1 MRIAVVGA
9 GIIVRDHLRAYA
21 QCDAQVVAV
30 VDIDVSRAQKVAK
43 ECGAP
48 EALTDY
54 RVLLDRPDIDV
65 IDICTPPRFHRE
77 IAVASLEAG
86 KHVVCEK
93 PLAAN
98 LADADAILAAEAAS
112 KGRLLTVHQLR
123 FHPEFRRLEWLVRSG
138 HLGKINLARVHRYD
152 PPPKELVERG
162 VWGSWE
168 LAGGGVLMT
177 KAIHQ
182 LDLMLWL
189 IGPVRR
195 VQAAMGTF
203 VYPIESEDQLIANL
217 IFENGAFGSLCISGQ
232 TYAGRAMQFDLF
244 GASATVDQLGKIRS
258 PSRAIETALQQE
270 LDRRFPL
277 PPVPATTG
285 WKHGVRQ
292 VGSRFGKNWYGFP
305 PDHSHGKILNA
316 FLESLATDKSVPVTG
331 TDGRQAVELCTAIYS
346 AALTGMSVELP
357 LPKTHPYYGGIHKN
371 DYRPNDKE

>member
-9 GIIVRDHLRAYA
+9 GIIIRDHLRAYA
-21 QCDAQVVAV
+21 ECDAQVVAI
-30 VDIDVSRAQKVAK
+30 VDIDLKRAQAAAK
-43 ECGAP
+43 ECGDAEP
-48 EALTDY
+48 FTDY
-54 RVLLDRPDIDV
+54 RQVLDRPDIDV

-77 IAVASLEAG
+77 IAVAALDAG

-98 LADADAILAAEAAS
+98 LEDADAILAAEAS
-112 KGRLLTVHQLR
+112 SRGRLLTVHQLR
-123 FHPEFRRLEWLVRSG
+123 FHPEFLRLKWLVSNG

-189 IGPVRR
+189 MGPVRR

-217 IFENGAFGSLCISGQ
+217 IFESGAFGSLCISGQ
-232 TYAGRAMQFDLF
+232 TYAGRGMQFDLF
-244 GASATVDQLGKIRS
+244 GSAATVDQQGNIRS
-258 PSRAIETALQQE
+258 QSLAVETALQRE
-270 LDRRFPL
+270 LDSRFPL
-277 PPVPATTG
+277 PVVPANTG
-285 WKHGVRQ
+285 WKHTVRRL
-292 VGSRFGKNWYGFP
+292 GARLGKNWFGSRP
-305 PDHSHGKILNA
+305 ANSHNNILRA
-316 FLESLATDKSVPVTG
+316 FIESLVTDKPVPVTSA
-331 TDGRQAVELCTAIYS
+331 DGRQAVELCTAIYS
-346 AALTGMSVELP
+346 AALTGKSVELP
-357 LPKTHPYYGGIHKN
+357 LSPTDPFYEGIHKN
-371 DYRPNDKE
+371 DYCQNATA